1 MIVRLSR
8 MTTMRA
14 LRKSIIAV
22 IAAVAV
28 TVSGTAAAQA
38 ALGTSAPKGIDIAA
52 HQHPGGM
59 PIDWNKVKSDG
70 QSFAFVK
77 ATEGGDW
84 INPHYVKDI
93 QAANAHGLKTGAY
106 HYARPAGDAKTQ
118 AANFAAQI
126 ALAPNQTLPPVLDI
140 EVSEGKSASQ
150 LESWIEE
157 FTSELKRLTNRTP
170 MIYTYKYFWMGEM
183 NNSQKFS
190 NMPLWL
196 AAYQDEAP
204 DPVGGWQN
212 LSFWQRSGSGKVAGI
227 PTDVDMNLFNGSK
240 QQLESFS
247 GGNYVDIGGALDSLV
262 LDDGVDLSSDSTPVI
277 GAIFALAAGLIAMP
291 QLADAAKD
299 AGLDAQAA
307 EGLAAFVKALEEEDA
322 LPLKQLGKMA
332 VGDFTVGDLALLLD
346 NAGHVNGV
354 DKGEVSGNQVEEAKD
369 AAKKAGADVPDFDA
383 DQVADL
389 LNRVL
394 K

>member
-1 MIVRLSR
+1 MVDRLSR

-38 ALGTSAPKGIDIAA
+38 ALGTSAPQGIDIAA

-70 QSFAFVK
+70 QSFVFVK
-77 ATEGGDW
+77 ATEGTDW
-84 INPHYVKDI
+84 VNPHYVKDI

-106 HYARPAGDAKTQ
+106 HYARPAGDAKSQ
-118 AANFAAQI
+118 AANFATQI

-140 EVSEGKSASQ
+140 EVSEGKSPSQ
-150 LESWIEE
+150 LEDWIEE

-204 DPVGGWQN
+204 DPVGGWKN

-227 PTDVDMNLFNGSK
+227 PTDVDLNLFNGTK

-247 GGNYVDIGGALDSLV
+247 SGNYVDIGGALDDLV
-262 LDDGVDLSSDSTPVI
+262 VKDGVNLGSDSTPLI
-277 GAIFALAAGLIAMP
+277 GAIFALVAGLIAIP
-291 QLADAAKD
+291 QLAEVAQDS
-299 AGLDAQAA
+299 GLDAQAA
-307 EGLAAFVKALEEEDA
+307 AGLASFIKALEDEDA
-322 LPLKQLGKMA
+322 LPLKQLGNMA
-332 VGDFTVGDLALLLD
+332 VGDFTVGDLALLLE
-346 NAGHVNGV
+346 NAGHIKGV
-354 DKGEVSGNQVEEAKD
+354 DKGKVSGSQVEEIKD
-369 AAKKAGADVPDFDA
+369 AAKKVGASVSDFDA
-383 DQVADL
+383 KQVAEV

-394 K
+394 Q

>member
-1 MIVRLSR
+1 MVVRLSR

-14 LRKSIIAV
+14 FRKSIIA
-22 IAAVAV
+22 IITAVAV

-38 ALGTSAPKGIDIAA
+38 ALGTNAPKGIDIAA

-93 QAANAHGLKTGAY
+93 QAANVHGLKTGAY

-157 FTSELKRLTNRTP
+157 FTSELKHLTNRTP

-262 LDDGVDLSSDSTPVI
+262 LDDGVDLSSDSTPLI

-291 QLADAAKD
+291 QFADAAKD

-307 EGLAAFVKALEEEDA
+307 EGLADFVKALEDEDA

-332 VGDFTVGDLALLLD
+332 VGDFTVSDLAMLLE

-354 DKGEVSGNQVEEAKD
+354 DKGEVSGAQVEEAKD

-383 DQVADL
+383 NQVAEL

>member
-1 MIVRLSR
+1 MVVRLSR

-14 LRKSIIAV
+14 FRKSIIAI

-38 ALGTSAPKGIDIAA
+38 ALGTNAPKGIDIAA

-93 QAANAHGLKTGAY
+93 QAANVHGLKTGAY

-157 FTSELKRLTNRTP
+157 FTSELKHLTNRTP

-262 LDDGVDLSSDSTPVI
+262 LDDGVDLSSDSTPLI

-291 QLADAAKD
+291 QFADAAKD

-307 EGLAAFVKALEEEDA
+307 EGLADFVKALEDEDA

-332 VGDFTVGDLALLLD
+332 VGDFTVGDLAMLLE

-354 DKGEVSGNQVEEAKD
+354 DKGEVSGAQVEEAKD

-383 DQVADL
+383 NQVAEL

>member
-1 MIVRLSR
+1 

-38 ALGTSAPKGIDIAA
+38 ALGNSAPKGIDIAA

-204 DPVGGWQN
+204 DPVGGWKN

-227 PTDVDMNLFNGSK
+227 PTDVDLNLFNGSK

-354 DKGEVSGNQVEEAKD
+354 DKGEVSGNQVE
-369 AAKKAGADVPDFDA
+369 
-383 DQVADL
+383 
-389 LNRVL
+389 
-394 K
+394 

>member
-1 MIVRLSR
+1 MVGRLSR

-38 ALGTSAPKGIDIAA
+38 ALGASAPQGIDIAA

-70 QSFAFVK
+70 QSFVFVK
-77 ATEGGDW
+77 ATEGTDW
-84 INPHYVKDI
+84 VNPHYVKDI
-93 QAANAHGLKTGAY
+93 QAANVHGLKTGAY

-118 AANFAAQI
+118 AANFATQI

-140 EVSEGKSASQ
+140 EVSEGKSPSQ
-150 LESWIEE
+150 LEDWIEE
-157 FTSELKRLTNRTP
+157 FTSEIKHLTNRTP

-204 DPVGGWQN
+204 DPVGGWKN
-212 LSFWQRSGSGKVAGI
+212 LSFWQRSGSGRVAGI
-227 PTDVDMNLFNGSK
+227 PTDVDLNLFNGSK
-240 QQLESFS
+240 QQLDSFS
-247 GGNYVDIGGALDSLV
+247 SGNYVDVGGALDSLV
-262 LDDGVDLSSDSTPVI
+262 VNDGVNLSSDSTPLI
-277 GAIFALAAGLIAMP
+277 GAIFALVAGLIAMP
-291 QLADAAKD
+291 QFADAAQD
-299 AGLDAQAA
+299 AGLDAEAA
-307 EGLAAFVKALEEEDA
+307 AGLTSFIKALEDEGA

-332 VGDFTVGDLALLLD
+332 VGDFTVGDLALLLE
-346 NAGHVNGV
+346 NAGHVKGINR
-354 DKGEVSGNQVEEAKD
+354 GEVSGSQVEEAKD
-369 AAKKAGADVPDFDA
+369 AAKKAGTGVPDFDA
-383 DQVADL
+383 KQVADL
-389 LNRVL
+389 LNRVMQ
-394 K
+394 

>member
-1 MIVRLSR
+1 MVVRLSR

-38 ALGTSAPKGIDIAA
+38 ALGTGAPKGIDIAA

-157 FTSELKRLTNRTP
+157 FTSELKHLTNRTP

-262 LDDGVDLSSDSTPVI
+262 LDDGVDLSSDSTPLI

-291 QLADAAKD
+291 QFADAAKD

-307 EGLAAFVKALEEEDA
+307 EGLADFVKALEDEDA

-332 VGDFTVGDLALLLD
+332 VGDFTVGDLAMLLE

-354 DKGEVSGNQVEEAKD
+354 DKGEVSGAQVEEAKD

-383 DQVADL
+383 NQVAEL

>member
-1 MIVRLSR
+1 

-14 LRKSIIAV
+14 FRKSIIAI

-38 ALGTSAPKGIDIAA
+38 ALGTNAPKGIDIAA

-157 FTSELKRLTNRTP
+157 FTSELKHLTNRTP

-262 LDDGVDLSSDSTPVI
+262 LDDGVDLSSDSTPLI

-291 QLADAAKD
+291 QFADAAKD

-307 EGLAAFVKALEEEDA
+307 EGLADFVKALEDEDA

-332 VGDFTVGDLALLLD
+332 VGDFTVGDLAMLLE

-354 DKGEVSGNQVEEAKD
+354 DKGEVSGAQVEEAKD

-383 DQVADL
+383 NQVAEL